1 VRLPRGAGGDADV
14 TRPGFDERRLSFG
27 PAASLYDEIRPSYPP
42 DAARWILGDA
52 PLRVVDLGAGTG
64 KFSRVLAALGHEV
77 IAIEPDSGMRAVLE
91 EGSRGVAALAGSAE
105 SVPLRSQS
113 VDAVVAAQSF
123 HWFANDL
130 ARDEIARVLRPG
142 GVFGPLWNVR
152 DDSVPWVAE
161 LTRTVL
167 QGDGSSSVADYQ
179 SRDFGPAFAP
189 RERAEFHF
197 SVEHTTAS
205 LVDLVRSR
213 SKYLTADEPTR
224 LGMVA
229 AAESVTAGLSQP
241 FELPYATIAFRAV
254 RI

>member
-1 VRLPRGAGGDADV
+1 MGRR
-14 TRPGFDERRLSFG
+14 FDERRLSFG

-42 DAARWILGDA
+42 EAARWILGEA

-77 IAIEPDSGMRAVLE
+77 IAVEPDPGMRAVLE
-91 EGSRGVAALAGSAE
+91 EASPGVTAVAGSAE
-105 SVPLRSQS
+105 SMPLRSES
-113 VDAVVAAQSF
+113 VDALVAAQSF

-130 ARDEIARVLRPG
+130 ARDEIARVVRPG

-167 QGDGSSSVADYQ
+167 QGDGSSSVSDY
-179 SRDFGPAFAP
+179 SERDLGPSFP
-189 RERAEFHF
+189 DRERAEFHF
-197 SVEHTTAS
+197 GIEHTTAGI
-205 LVDLVRSR
+205 VDLVRSR
-213 SKYLTADEPTR
+213 SKYLVAGEAER
-224 LGMVA
+224 REMVA
-229 AAESVTAGLSQP
+229 ATEVIVGGLPQP
-241 FELPYATIAFRAV
+241 FELPYVTVAFRAV

>member
-1 VRLPRGAGGDADV
+1 MTPSR
-14 TRPGFDERRLSFG
+14 FEQRRLSFG

-42 DAARWILGDA
+42 EAARWILGEA

-77 IAIEPDSGMRAVLE
+77 IAIEPDPAMRAVLE
-91 EGSRGVAALAGSAE
+91 GGSPGISALAGSAE
-105 SVPLRSQS
+105 SMPLRSES

-130 ARDEIARVLRPG
+130 ARDEIARVLRAG

-179 SRDFGPAFAP
+179 ERDFGPAFAP
-189 RERAEFHF
+189 REQAEFPF
-197 SVEHTTAS
+197 SVEHTTAT

-224 LGMVA
+224 EAMVA
-229 AAESVTAGLSQP
+229 AAQAVTAGLPQP
-241 FELPYATIAFRAV
+241 FELPYTTIAFRAV
-254 RI
+254 RL